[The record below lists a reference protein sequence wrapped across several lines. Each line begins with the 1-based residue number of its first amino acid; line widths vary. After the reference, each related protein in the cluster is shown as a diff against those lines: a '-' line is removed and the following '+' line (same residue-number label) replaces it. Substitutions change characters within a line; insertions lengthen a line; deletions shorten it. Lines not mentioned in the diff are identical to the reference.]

1 MGGIFSINKKI
12 ESCET
17 KKDHLLALNDE
28 KKKSVKTPLKKKSNL
43 GKGKRSEML
52 TRL

>member
-28 KKKSVKTPLKKKSNL
+28 KKKIAKTPLKKKVI
-43 GKGKRSEML
+43 SEK
-52 TRL
+52 